1 MTFQRARTDEQR
13 DERRR
18 TILTT
23 TADMLTGMPVADVSL
38 NGISRRVG
46 LAKSNVLRYF
56 DSREAILLEL
66 LDSEMDAWADTLAA
80 ALADALPDAPA
91 GTSPATPSPGPA
103 ASPTPATDR
112 AARVA
117 DTVASTLAA
126 RPVTCDLLSA
136 QSSVLERNVS
146 TGVILDHK
154 RRNLAL
160 SEKVGGT
167 VRSVLP
173 ELTGQ
178 DALQVTAALILL
190 TSSAWPSCTPTED
203 AAAAFTADPALAPL
217 HMTFTDVLGRT
228 LTLVIT
234 GLLAER
240 GVLPGQ

>member
-18 TILTT
+18 TILAT
-23 TADMLTGMPVADVSL
+23 TADMLTTTTVAGISL
-38 NGISRRVG
+38 NEISRRVG

-66 LDSEMDAWADTLAA
+66 LDAELDAWAD
-80 ALADALPDAPA
+80 D
-91 GTSPATPSPGPA
+91 
-103 ASPTPATDR
+103 
-112 AARVA
+112 
-117 DTVASTLAA
+117 LAA

-146 TGVILDHK
+146 TTAILDHK

-160 SEKVGGT
+160 SEKVDGIIRDT
-167 VRSVLP
+167 LP
-173 ELTGQ
+173 ELTEQ

-190 TSSAWPSCTPTED
+190 TASTWPSCTPTED
-203 AAAAFTADPALAPL
+203 AAAAFAADPALAPL
-217 HMTFTDVLGRT
+217 HMSFTDVLSRT
-228 LTLVIT
+228 LTLIIT
-234 GLLAER
+234 GLLTER